1 MILSDG
7 TDLSVQVV
15 PELGLEDAGKG
26 VAKHPR
32 SPALSARRTFK
43 FMFNL
48 YENIGEVPFSDQ
60 TYFIRFMWL
69 TPRAMLV

>member
-48 YENIGEVPFSDQ
+48 VKSHFSDQ
-60 TYFIRFMWL
+60 TYFVRFMWL